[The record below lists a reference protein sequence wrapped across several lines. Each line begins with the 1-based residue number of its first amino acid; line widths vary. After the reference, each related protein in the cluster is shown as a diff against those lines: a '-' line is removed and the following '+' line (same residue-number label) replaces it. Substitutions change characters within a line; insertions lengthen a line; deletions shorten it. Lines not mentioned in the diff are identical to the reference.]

1 MEEQALQF
9 VTYDEKQLE
18 IAKRFVAIRKSK
30 KVSQQRLSILSG
42 VSYASIRR
50 FEKTGNISLS
60 SLVKLALALQLY
72 DDLDNLFVSHSKYK
86 TIEEIINDQK
96 DLCFCQQEKS
106 WHACIIDLDTAK
118 KIISKC
124 KKVLKIS

>member
-18 IAKRFVAIRKSK
+18 IAKRFIAIRKSK
-30 KVSQQRLSILSG
+30 KISQQRLSILSQ

-50 FEKTGNISLS
+50 FEKTGDISLS

-72 DDLDNLFVSHSKYK
+72 DDLDNLFSNHQKYK
-86 TIEEIINDQK
+86 SIEEIIRDQK
-96 DLCFCQQEKS
+96 D
-106 WHACIIDLDTAK
+106 
-118 KIISKC
+118 
-124 KKVLKIS
+124 

>member
-30 KVSQQRLSILSG
+30 KVSQQRLSILSQ

-50 FEKTGNISLS
+50 FEKTGDISLS

-72 DDLDNLFVSHSKYK
+72 DDLDNLFSNHQKYK
-86 TIEEIINDQK
+86 SIEEIIRDQK
-96 DLCFCQQEKS
+96 D
-106 WHACIIDLDTAK
+106 
-118 KIISKC
+118 
-124 KKVLKIS
+124 

>member
-9 VTYDEKQLE
+9 VTYYEIQLE

-50 FEKTGNISLS
+50 FEKTGDISLA
-60 SLVKLALALQLY
+60 SLVKLALALNLY
-72 DDLDNLFVSHSKYK
+72 DDLNNLFKNYQDYK
-86 TIEEIINDQK
+86 SIEEIINDQK
-96 DLCFCQQEKS
+96 D
-106 WHACIIDLDTAK
+106 
-118 KIISKC
+118 
-124 KKVLKIS
+124 

>member
-18 IAKRFVAIRKSK
+18 IAKRFVTIRKNR

-42 VSYASIRR
+42 VSYGSIRR
-50 FEKTGNISLS
+50 FEKTGEISLS
-60 SLVKLALALQLY
+60 SLVKLALSLQLY
-72 DDLDNLFVSHSKYK
+72 DDLDNLFKNHLEYK

-96 DLCFCQQEKS
+96 DWCLR
-106 WHACIIDLDTAK
+106 
-118 KIISKC
+118 
-124 KKVLKIS
+124 

>member
-18 IAKRFVAIRKSK
+18 IAKRFVTIRKSK

-96 DLCFCQQEKS
+96 D
-106 WHACIIDLDTAK
+106 
-118 KIISKC
+118 
-124 KKVLKIS
+124 